1 MRKEEECAPNAPQP
15 HLNLSDEII
24 GCRPRMSHQELKR
37 LSVDEGVKR
46 SKDLWNA
53 QQRRRRELSKEK
65 AREQAAAYGA
75 VTHWRRFDKTAEY
88 SRMAATKRCLEANY
102 KFSPT
107 HMLLASDELRGLFC
121 FYLYFSL
128 AVTVTEDL
136 DQQPNEVAIFVE
148 RLRAAYPG
156 KGGETFRTV
165 GAIYSPCM

>member
-1 MRKEEECAPNAPQP
+1 
-15 HLNLSDEII
+15 
-24 GCRPRMSHQELKR
+24 
-37 LSVDEGVKR
+37 LSVDERVKR
-46 SKDLWNA
+46 RKDLQNA
-53 QQRRRRELSKEK
+53 QQRRRRELSKKK

-75 VTHWRRFDKTAEY
+75 VTYWRRFDKTAEY

-107 HMLLASDELRGLFC
+107 HTLLASDEMGGLFS

-136 DQQPNEVAIFVE
+136 DQQSNGVRILVE
-148 RLRAAYPG
+148 CLRAAYPG
-156 KGGETFRTV
+156 EGGETFRTV